1 MKSSG
6 SPYHHPLPPPPRI
19 YPHPPFPVLPT
30 WCFVL
35 GCGIIL
41 VAHFLSDYPVR
52 IVISTLLSFFSS
64 KAGLRTLHGLGPQ
77 LRRAISGQLG
87 SDDDELFLKEDASQ
101 KAQVN
106 HIYLNTSVL
115 MLFSRFFSLSV
126 TLCFDV
132 FPAQGI
138 LGES

>member
-1 MKSSG
+1 MG
-6 SPYHHPLPPPPRI
+6 VAF
-19 YPHPPFPVLPT
+19 FP
-30 WCFVL
+30 
-35 GCGIIL
+35 
-41 VAHFLSDYPVR
+41 SDYQAL
-52 IVISTLLSFFSS
+52 IDNLHLAFFFACQ
-64 KAGLRTLHGLGPQ
+64 AGLRTLHGLGPQ

-106 HIYLNTSVL
+106 HMYMNTSAL
-115 MLFSRFFSLSV
+115 MFFSRCSSLSV

-132 FPAQGI
+132 FAAQGI

>member
-1 MKSSG
+1 MWHDG
-6 SPYHHPLPPPPRI
+6 SCFF
-19 YPHPPFPVLPT
+19 FP
-30 WCFVL
+30 
-35 GCGIIL
+35 
-41 VAHFLSDYPVR
+41 SDYR
-52 IVISTLLSFFSS
+52 ALTDNLHLAIFFASQ
-64 KAGLRTLHGLGPQ
+64 AGLRTLHGLGPQ

-106 HIYLNTSVL
+106 HMYMNTSAL
-115 MLFSRFFSLSV
+115 MFFSRCSSLSV

-132 FPAQGI
+132 FAAQGI